1 MSAATGNACAPTNA
15 NVGSVPWTQ
24 RYAPR
29 TLAQVKHQEA
39 VVRSL
44 TAYVSNVPQS
54 AFGMPH
60 MLFYGRP
67 GTGKT
72 TCVDL
77 LARAIFATKA
87 LRERCVLRLNA
98 SDERGI
104 GAVRTRIKTFCDVA
118 PPSEAPFK
126 LVVLD
131 ECDNMT
137 QVAQFALRRMME
149 ADVSSTALRKPRF
162 ILMCNYLS
170 RIIAPIA
177 SRCSQVRFEPI
188 AIDKI
193 AAHLDSVAKR
203 ERWSSVSQATLHE
216 VARVASGDMR
226 SALTLLQSLLRLW
239 GNEACPE
246 RVPELVGDVPREI
259 VDALLRACMRKS
271 VRGVTA
277 HVRALV
283 HREAY
288 SAEAI
293 FRALLPLV
301 LQCDA
306 LSEKNRA
313 LVSIKVAKAEHA
325 FKKSA
330 DEFFQVLSVA
340 IYVRKLHQSQ

>member
-1 MSAATGNACAPTNA
+1 MSASARPKSGL
-15 NVGSVPWTQ
+15 PWTQ
-24 RYAPR
+24 RHAPR

-44 TAYVSNVPQS
+44 SAYVSDLPQS
-54 AFGMPH
+54 AQSMPH
-60 MLFYGRP
+60 MLFYGGP

-77 LARAIFATKA
+77 LARAIFPIKA

-104 GAVRTRIKTFCDVA
+104 GAVRTRIKGFCDLA
-118 PPSEAPFK
+118 PPPEAPFK

-149 ADVSSTALRKPRF
+149 ADVSRSAERKPRF

-170 RIIAPIA
+170 RIIAPIS
-177 SRCSQVRFEPI
+177 SRCAQVRFEPI
-188 AIDKI
+188 ALEKMACYLRTVARKEQW
-193 AAHLDSVAKR
+193 AAVTD
-203 ERWSSVSQATLHE
+203 ETLRE
-216 VARVASGDMR
+216 VARVSQGDMR
-226 SALTLLQSLLRLW
+226 GALTLMQSLYRLW
-239 GNEACPE
+239 GDAATPE
-246 RVPELVGDVPREI
+246 RVPELVGDVPQN
-259 VDALLRACMRKS
+259 VVAALLAACLQKS
-271 VRGVTA
+271 VRGVTS

-288 SAEAI
+288 SADAI
-293 FRALLPLV
+293 LRALLPLV
-301 LQCDA
+301 LQCEA
-306 LSEKNRA
+306 LTEKSKA
-313 LVSIKVAKAEHA
+313 LVSLKVAEAEYA
-325 FKKSA
+325 LKKSA

-340 IYVRKLHQSQ
+340 ICVRRLHRDSAA